1 MSDFGDV
8 LQTVSEQILHKT
20 KIKPHIA
27 RQLIQWVYFLSQPK
41 SLWRLLET
49 IFLLSFLGE
58 KNFLGIVDGE
68 VKQSLIVWN
77 IMKDVETLDMAIPIL
92 FGWLLEV
99 VIISLQVDNIMD
111 LYHFH
116 LQDYNQQIMQVLTML
131 EENFDNK

>member
-1 MSDFGDV
+1 MATSTD
-8 LQTVSEQILHKT
+8 
-20 KIKPHIA
+20 
-27 RQLIQWVYFLSQPK
+27 YFFP
-41 SLWRLLET
+41 
-49 IFLLSFLGE
+49 SFLEE
-58 KNFLGIVDGE
+58 KNFLGIVDGK

-77 IMKDVETLDMAIPIL
+77 IMKDVETLNMAIPIL

-131 EENFDNK
+131 AENFDNK